1 MGPVL
6 VLPFRREDGLSLP
19 TRGWGLYWSFRSV
32 NIASVQTQDV
42 VFFLLSWHA
51 SMHCFHGVPSC
62 IVYQMMYP
70 FVFVSRRL
78 VPGESPAGWRRLAQ
92 VGAGWR
98 SGEWRAGKPSSMG
111 MFDTLGCWTGCCLLS
126 VEGLFL
132 RGLLCCLVAV
142 CCLVAWL
149 LVALLLCR
157 LLCCLC
163 VCFVC
168 LCRVVAWFL
177 PCFALCSAVL

>member
-19 TRGWGLYWSFRSV
+19 TRGVGPVLVLPFCEDCLSADSGCGV
-32 NIASVQTQDV
+32 
-42 VFFLLSWHA
+42 FLLSWHA

-62 IVYQMMYP
+62 IVYQVMYP

-78 VPGESPAGWRRLAQ
+78 VPGESS
-92 VGAGWR
+92 AGWR

-111 MFDTLGCWTGCCLLS
+111 MLDTLGCWIGCCLLS

-132 RGLLCCLVAV
+132 MGLLCCLVAC

-177 PCFALCSAVL
+177 PCFALCFAVL